1 MDHNPYLKSKKTG
14 VSYREP
20 LQGSIER
27 PADIVNIEHQTRK
40 SSPSDYENHL
50 GVALENIF
58 GAGVVELG
66 DIVDQLNAM
75 KIAGPEG
82 EVWTE
87 QLFCSEMERLGE

>member
-1 MDHNPYLKSKKTG
+1 MDHNPYLNSKKTNG
-14 VSYREP
+14 PDQEA

-27 PADIVNIEHQTRK
+27 PADIVNIEYQTRK

-50 GVALENIF
+50 GTALENIF
-58 GAGVVELG
+58 GAGVTELG

-75 KIAGPEG
+75 KVTGPGG

>member
-1 MDHNPYLKSKKTG
+1 MDHNPYLNSKKTDG
-14 VSYREP
+14 SNQEA

-50 GVALENIF
+50 GTALENIF

-75 KIAGPEG
+75 KVAGPEG
-82 EVWTE
+82 EIWTK

>member
-1 MDHNPYLKSKKTG
+1 MDHNPYLNSKKTNG
-14 VSYREP
+14 VYQEP
-20 LQGSIER
+20 LQGSIET

-50 GVALENIF
+50 GTALESIF
-58 GAGVVELG
+58 GTGVIELG

-75 KIAGPEG
+75 KVAGPGG

>member
-1 MDHNPYLKSKKTG
+1 MNSKKTNG
-14 VSYREP
+14 SHQEA

-40 SSPSDYENHL
+40 SSPADYENHL
-50 GVALENIF
+50 GTALENIF
-58 GAGVVELG
+58 GAGVIELG

-75 KIAGPEG
+75 KVAGPGG

>member
-1 MDHNPYLKSKKTG
+1 MGHNPYLNSKKTNG
-14 VSYREP
+14 SHQEA

-50 GVALENIF
+50 GTALENIF

-75 KIAGPEG
+75 KVAGPGG

-87 QLFCSEMERLGE
+87 HLFCSEMERLGE